1 MKRYLFPGLSST
13 FRTTYAVLCIT
24 AVLIYAAH
32 LRGSM
37 GQVFYKTRQAE
48 KQEET
53 TRWSLRQKQIE
64 LEGLVNPASVSE
76 HTSQDK
82 VKPESP
88 R

>member
-24 AVLIYAAH
+24 AVLIYAVH

-37 GQVFYKTRQAE
+37 GQVFYKTRLAE
-48 KQEET
+48 KQEEMA
-53 TRWSLRQKQIE
+53 RWSLRQKQIE
-64 LEGLVNPASVSE
+64 LEKLVNPASVSE
-76 HTSQDK
+76 HIAPEK
-82 VKPESP
+82 PKPESP